1 MKRLLKYSMLVFVP
15 VVIGAVAFIGYELFS
30 PVNIP
35 EPERQFEIKEGQTVK
50 QVTRELSERG
60 LIKSSF
66 WFRTYVWLKGAES
79 KFIAGNLSLPAK
91 VNTRELLGLITKGAW
106 REVKNLTIP
115 EGWTIRD
122 IAIYLEY
129 NGLWMQEELTELV
142 GLPGVS
148 DSLNGALY
156 LELADKYPVL
166 KLKKAGA
173 PLEGYLFPDTYQI
186 YANAKIGDL
195 INKMLSNF
203 ERKVTPEM
211 FSEIRR
217 QGKNFYDVLIMAS
230 IIEAEVPHEQDR
242 AVVADIF
249 WSRLASGVAL
259 QSDATLKYVIG
270 GKRPALTSEELKMDS
285 PYNTYKYKG
294 LPPTPIGNPGLSAIK
309 AAIYPAK
316 TDYFY
321 FLSTPDG
328 QTIFSRTLAEHN
340 AAKARYL
347 K

>member
-1 MKRLLKYSMLVFVP
+1 MKSVFKYLIPSL
-15 VVIGAVAFIGYELFS
+15 ILAASGGAFYIGYELFS
-30 PVNIP
+30 PVDVS
-35 EPERQFEIKEGQTVK
+35 EASRRFEIKEGQTVK
-50 QVTRELSERG
+50 QVTRELSDRG

-66 WFRTYVWLKGAES
+66 WFRTFVWLKGAES
-79 KFIAGNLSLPAK
+79 KFIAGNLSLPDK
-91 VNTRELLGLITKGAW
+91 VNTRQLLALITKGAW

-122 IAIYLEY
+122 IAIYLED
-129 NGLWMQEELTELV
+129 NGLWQQEELTELA
-142 GLPGVS
+142 GL
-148 DSLNGALY
+148 
-156 LELADKYPVL
+156 
-166 KLKKAGA
+166 

-211 FSEIRR
+211 RSEIER
-217 QGKNFYDVLIMAS
+217 QGKDFYDILIMAS
-230 IIEAEVPHEQDR
+230 IIEAEVPHEADR
-242 AVVADIF
+242 AVVSDIF
-249 WSRLASGVAL
+249 WSRLEQGVAL
-259 QSDATLKYVIG
+259 QSDATLKYIIG

-321 FLSTPDG
+321 FLSTLEG
-328 QTIFSRTLAEHN
+328 QTIFSKTLVEHN
-340 AAKARYL
+340 RAKALYL